1 MAQICF
7 DIPDDV
13 YRRIKKHPSFPKS
26 QRGGAHRMYWQQ
38 VFLDGSIHSPE
49 FQLAEKEAELQRA
62 KVALRRAEDAI
73 AIRPTA

>member
-49 FQLAEKEAELQRA
+49 FQLAEKEAELQRT
-62 KVALRRAEDAI
+62 KVALQRAEGVI
-73 AIRPTA
+73 TTTRTT